1 MKLFK
6 VGLAAAAMAAAISGR
21 AYAGPASDAFG
32 KCIVESST
40 GKDRIVF
47 VQWFFAALSVNP
59 NVQSFSAITADQ
71 RAFVTRE
78 AALAMQKLTL
88 VDCHAEAVAALRQDG
103 PHAMQT
109 GFAAFGR
116 VAAQEL
122 MTDPAVA
129 KQLSAFAEATD
140 QAKWNALLEEAK
152 GKPSGQ

>member
-1 MKLFK
+1 MKLLK

-59 NVQSFSAITADQ
+59 NVRSLSAVTPDQ

-78 AALAMQKLTL
+78 AAQVMQRLTL
-88 VDCHAEAVAALRQDG
+88 VDCHAAAVAALRQDG
-103 PHAMQT
+103 LEAMRT

-116 VAAQEL
+116 VATQEL
-122 MTDPAVA
+122 MTDPAVS
-129 KQLSAFAEATD
+129 KQLSAFAEDTD
-140 QAKWNALLEEAK
+140 QAKWASLIQEAK
-152 GKPSGQ
+152 GKPPGQ